1 MLAVAGTVL
10 AVALTTAGPAAAHA
24 GDPTLV
30 TRLTEVTPALP
41 PGVTAELHT
50 TVADELVVTNPTDT
64 PLVAVDP
71 QGAPFLRISAS
82 GVEGNLA
89 SPYLHLSAAPAD
101 IPVQVPDVA
110 QPGAPE
116 RWVTL
121 SDAPT
126 WGWFDPRLS
135 PQYLAVPI
143 GGREEVEEVEELA
156 EWTIPLRYGDTDVTV
171 EGALVKRPV
180 TGRFET
186 TLDTVPAGLSALLGQ
201 GYVPSL
207 SLQAGGGREVV
218 VLGRQGEPY
227 VRFGPGGAEV
237 NRDSRTHREDL
248 FTRGRLLGT
257 DETGWAALPT
267 ATLTWAD
274 VRLRYPSEDPPAEF
288 AEAQGPV
295 DLARWEIPVLVDGER
310 LALAGSIR
318 WIPNGRAIGEG
329 SPWTLVVLGGVA
341 LLLAGGVA
349 LVLRNR
355 RLAAAHADAEEPE
368 ETPTRELASA
378 SIDTAARREPPTG
391 PSEGG
396 R

>member
-30 TRLTEVTPALP
+30 TRLYEVSPGLPA
-41 PGVTAELHT
+41 GVTAELRT

-71 QGAPFLRISAS
+71 DGAPFLRISGG
-82 GVEGNLA
+82 GVQGNLA
-89 SPYLHLSAAPAD
+89 SPYLHLSAAPTD
-101 IPVQVPDVA
+101 IPVEVPEVA
-110 QPGAPE
+110 QPGAPA
-116 RWVTL
+116 RWVAL
-121 SDAPT
+121 SDDST

-143 GGREEVEEVEELA
+143 GGRQDVSEVEELA
-156 EWTIPLRYGDTDVTV
+156 EWSIPLRYGDTDVTV

-207 SLQAGGGREVV
+207 SLQAGGGRQVV
-218 VLGRQGEPY
+218 VLGREGEPY

-237 NRDSRTHREDL
+237 NRDSLTHREDL

-257 DETGWAALPT
+257 DEAGWAPLPS

-274 VRLRYPSEDPPAEF
+274 VRLRYPSEDPPDELA
-288 AEAQGPV
+288 AAQSPV

-318 WIPNGRAIGEG
+318 WVPNGRTIGEG
-329 SPWTLVVLGGVA
+329 SPWTLVVLGGVV
-341 LLLAGGVA
+341 LLVAGGAA
-349 LVLRNR
+349 LMLRNR
-355 RLAAAHADAEEPE
+355 RLAAAHAQAEEPE
-368 ETPTRELASA
+368 ETREHQPA
-378 SIDTAARREPPTG
+378 P
-391 PSEGG
+391 
-396 R
+396 